1 MDLPFLFRCP
11 FTGRTAQ
18 GVTEADV
25 LAKGPPTQYVGVSCT
40 ACQRLHIV
48 SPQTGPPP
56 EAVPVGELESGRFEA
71 LGFAVPG

>member
-11 FTGRTAQ
+11 FTGRTVQ

-25 LAKGPPTQYVGVSCT
+25 LAEGPPTQYVGVICA

-48 SPQTGPPP
+48 SPQTGRLLS
-56 EAVPVGELESGRFEA
+56 EGADRRRQSTS
-71 LGFAVPG
+71 